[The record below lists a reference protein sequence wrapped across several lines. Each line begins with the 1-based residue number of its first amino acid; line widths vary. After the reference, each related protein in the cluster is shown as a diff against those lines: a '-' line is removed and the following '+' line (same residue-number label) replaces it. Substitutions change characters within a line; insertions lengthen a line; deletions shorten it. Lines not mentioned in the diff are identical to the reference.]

1 MVKTTCLFLPG
12 SIKQHQAWL
21 SGLAL
26 CFIFLLGLKTE
37 LSTLV
42 QVLQN
47 LRDDLWYASDH
58 SQQRLDFISDKAAS
72 MEPRMDLTGG
82 STWDTPRHLKQHFGE
97 FDPQAGGSALFTEL
111 LMKKRWALLRGPF
124 SHWDLEA
131 VGLAAQHCN
140 LSHQGGC
147 HAQLDFLRTET
158 K

>member
-1 MVKTTCLFLPG
+1 M
-12 SIKQHQAWL
+12 KQHKAWL
-21 SGLAL
+21 SAATLVAL
-26 CFIFLLGLKTE
+26 FFIFLLSLKND

-42 QVLQN
+42 RVRQN
-47 LRDDLWYASDH
+47 LRDDLWHAEH
-58 SQQRLDFISDKAAS
+58 TQQRLDFISDKAAS

-97 FDPQAGGSALFTEL
+97 FDPRAGGSALFKEL
-111 LMKKRWALLRGPF
+111 LMKKRWALLRGPV

-147 HAQLDFLRTET
+147 HAQSIPQGT
-158 K
+158 